1 MDDIDESNYV
11 EYQNSNGI
19 KIMETKSLIDTKWIP
34 CIICETCVE
43 MFIKDMMPNYRKNL
57 LEADCRASQL
67 RVLAQGPPIYVKV
80 ALQLQPH
87 TQDDSVFTT
96 PEGEHVESLWY
107 SSSKQVKSAK
117 VDVEVSF
124 WYF

>member
-1 MDDIDESNYV
+1 
-11 EYQNSNGI
+11 
-19 KIMETKSLIDTKWIP
+19 
-34 CIICETCVE
+34 

-80 ALQLQPH
+80 EMRPSFYN
-87 TQDDSVFTT
+87 QDDSVFTS

-107 SSSKQVKSAK
+107 SRTNQVKSAK
-117 VDVEVSF
+117 VDVEVSYLRF
-124 WYF
+124 